1 MLGPILDVFT
11 ALTVTAGFRISIGVI
26 CRSLFMVAAF
36 MYVVFLAKFPGK
48 KVCVGIL
55 GAICGYMVL
64 FMAHLYLVGGFS
76 LCLSNIQES
85 AKTFYAPIIAVFLYA
100 VYQEYGQPLTTKSIA
115 IAGSLYTSVILIA
128 YLTGTSFVSYSD
140 SGYGY
145 CGWFFAANEVGCIIS
160 ISAPIT
166 IYYILTMLPVLD
178 KWWKKILTVWTLGSI
193 VFSACFVGTKVVYL
207 FVLTYCLAALIW
219 MVISSYY
226 KRNSPWGVYR
236 KVSAGILGTMV
247 LFMVGAYVISPL
259 AAYFENV
266 YTEIMKED
274 SILRAISVS
283 EEIEA
288 DSADTW
294 IRYMLEN
301 NEVINKLDQILSRR
315 LYAASPSIQVYID
328 GNTRTHLLGIG
339 YATASSYGRNVDYMI
354 EMDLLSVLIRHGIVG
369 FALYIGPYIVFVGW
383 GIIHFFA
390 HIKTAIKNYR
400 YCTHLFSVLA
410 AFAIALIAGH
420 VLVSPAVATF
430 SVAVSINFWAGAKDV
445 KPAFCELSFS
455 SKDLQKSCTK
465 HDDSKVFRHK
475 TQLSI

>member
-219 MVISSYY
+219 IVCFKNHYY
-226 KRNSPWGVYR
+226 GWYH
-236 KVSAGILGTMV
+236 
-247 LFMVGAYVISPL
+247 
-259 AAYFENV
+259 
-266 YTEIMKED
+266 
-274 SILRAISVS
+274 
-283 EEIEA
+283 
-288 DSADTW
+288 
-294 IRYMLEN
+294 
-301 NEVINKLDQILSRR
+301 
-315 LYAASPSIQVYID
+315 LYAHVHTSFEASIMEHD
-328 GNTRTHLLGIG
+328 RWLLEEL
-339 YATASSYGRNVDYMI
+339 YG
-354 EMDLLSVLIRHGIVG
+354 
-369 FALYIGPYIVFVGW
+369 
-383 GIIHFFA
+383 
-390 HIKTAIKNYR
+390 K
-400 YCTHLFSVLA
+400 
-410 AFAIALIAGH
+410 
-420 VLVSPAVATF
+420 
-430 SVAVSINFWAGAKDV
+430 
-445 KPAFCELSFS
+445 
-455 SKDLQKSCTK
+455 
-465 HDDSKVFRHK
+465 K
-475 TQLSI
+475 TQMFNVGVMQPWMGYTPRTLDEIIARSAKYQELLRQFN